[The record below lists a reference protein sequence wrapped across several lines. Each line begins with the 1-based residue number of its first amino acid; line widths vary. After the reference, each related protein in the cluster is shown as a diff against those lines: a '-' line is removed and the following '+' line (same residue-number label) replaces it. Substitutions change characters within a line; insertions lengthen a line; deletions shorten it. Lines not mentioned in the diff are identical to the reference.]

1 MPKLSLCDRCLLCAH
16 DYHLVCAVHPDGPKG
31 NTCLDFRPDP
41 QLEGK
46 HFVDFL
52 DLGEQPPDDE
62 AFSNPCDLDPQQE
75 QWEPEGARFVGGE
88 LVLERVNEAHEQ
100 EDCSSYN
107 GEEIIQAQQ
116 LWTREEML
124 ELLDSHPLFTNR
136 CPSCEMPFPRFEKP
150 PIHWDCE
157 CGWKDDSI

>member
-1 MPKLSLCDRCLLCAH
+1 MPKIPLCDRCLLCAH
-16 DYHLVCAVHPDGPKG
+16 DYHLVCAVHPDGPFG

-52 DLGEQPPDDE
+52 GLGEQPDDE
-62 AFSNPCDLDPQQE
+62 TYSNPFDLDPEQE
-75 QWEPEGARFVGGE
+75 QWEPERTSFVSGDFVIE
-88 LVLERVNEAHEQ
+88 CVNEAYEQ
-100 EDCSSYN
+100 EERSFYN
-107 GEEIIQAQQ
+107 GEEIIQPQQ
-116 LWTREEML
+116 LWTREEIL

-136 CPSCEMPFPRFEKP
+136 CPNCEMPFPRFEKP
-150 PIHWDCE
+150 PIHWDCK